1 MEALNVY
8 LNGCKAGRLVD
19 NNGEM
24 SFSYLGDYL
33 ESNECEP
40 LSYSVPLR
48 ADAFGH
54 AEIEP
59 FLSTA
64 IYPEVGRRM
73 AMKVDGEY
81 AFKWISRDKFI
92 RMANKT
98 GIAQRI
104 VSRELDKVIR
114 RVKRALPAIA
124 AKAGRFFPHR
134 VYGTI
139 AEGIAARMAQI

>member
-8 LNGCKAGRLVD
+8 LNGRKAGRLVD

-48 ADAFGH
+48 GDAFGH

-59 FLSTA
+59 FLSNLLPDDIVRT
-64 IYPEVGRRM
+64 R
-73 AMKVDGEY
+73 
-81 AFKWISRDKFI
+81 
-92 RMANKT
+92 
-98 GIAQRI
+98 IAEILQI
-104 VSRELDKVIR
+104 PRENTFALL
-114 RVKRALPAIA
+114 RALGGDC
-124 AKAGRFFPHR
+124 AG
-134 VYGTI
+134 
-139 AEGIAARMAQI
+139 GICGDG